1 MTALIRDFAAL
12 ISVTVFIASIGV
24 LSETLHLLMA

>member
-12 ISVTVFIASIGV
+12 ISVTVFVASLGV
-24 LSETLHLLMA
+24 LSETIRILSV

>member
-12 ISVTVFIASIGV
+12 ISVTVFIASVGV
-24 LSETLHLLMA
+24 LSETIHILSA